1 MRIKNANFN
10 NDVRNIKNRRQYIDG
25 DIIPKRKR
33 VPTPMETPGF
43 GWRVG
48 ISILVGCGWLIFL
61 IVWLSFYAT
70 DLSIYQNIAIFITSI
85 LVVGAILGS
94 SWVSWG
100 VKYGYKYGRDWDKKK
115 KDADFK
121 CRMKDNMGGGG
132 GAFYF
137 LGFLGALI
145 YFIATAPTTWDAI
158 IGFFKALVWPA
169 FLVYG
174 AMVALGL

>member
-1 MRIKNANFN
+1 MI
-10 NDVRNIKNRRQYIDG
+10 RNIIDFKTDVKNIKIGRQYIDG
-25 DIIPKRKR
+25 DFIPKRKR

-48 ISILVGCGWLIFL
+48 ISILVGCGWLVFL

-70 DLSIYQNIAIFITSI
+70 DLSIYHNIAIFLTSL

-100 VKYGYKYGRDWDKKK
+100 VKYGYKYGKEWDKKS
-115 KDADFK
+115 KDVDFK
-121 CRMKDNMGGGG
+121 CKMKDSGSG

-137 LGFLGALI
+137 LGFIAALI
-145 YFIATAPTTWDAI
+145 YYVASAPTFWDVVVGFIKAI
-158 IGFFKALVWPA
+158 LWPA